1 MKNLIYCTFLVLFF
15 ASVSI
20 AQNRSLPSV
29 EVKTL
34 EGDALNIQEIENKGN
49 VRPIEISKLLHV
61 KSATVTSMLKKLHD
75 NKLVIYEKYRGA
87 ILSNDGK
94 ELAKLIVSKHKILV
108 EFLELVTTNKL
119 EAHTNAEKIEHYLEY
134 STINRINL
142 ITKLI
147 KEDKDIYKKVQK
159 IIGR

>member
-1 MKNLIYCTFLVLFF
+1 MNSKLNYLDKAHRKYKRKYTPTMEDYIEIIYEL
-15 ASVSI
+15 
-20 AQNRSLPSV
+20 
-29 EVKTL
+29 
-34 EGDALNIQEIENKGN
+34 IENKGY

-87 ILSNDGK
+87 ILSKDGN
-94 ELAKLIVSKHKILV
+94 ELAKLIVTKHKILV

-134 STINRINL
+134 SAVNKINL

-147 KEDKDIYKKVQK
+147 KEDKDIYKKFQK

>member
-1 MKNLIYCTFLVLFF
+1 LNSKLNYLDKAHRKYKRKYTPTMEDYIEIIYEL
-15 ASVSI
+15 
-20 AQNRSLPSV
+20 
-29 EVKTL
+29 
-34 EGDALNIQEIENKGN
+34 IENKGY

-87 ILSNDGK
+87 ILSKDGK
-94 ELAKLIVSKHKILV
+94 ELAELIVTKHKILV

-134 STINRINL
+134 STVNKISL

-147 KEDKDIYKKVQK
+147 KEDKDIYKKFQK

>member
-1 MKNLIYCTFLVLFF
+1 MDSKLTYLDKAHRKYKRKYTPTMEDYIEIIYEL
-15 ASVSI
+15 
-20 AQNRSLPSV
+20 
-29 EVKTL
+29 
-34 EGDALNIQEIENKGN
+34 IENKGY

-94 ELAKLIVSKHKILV
+94 ELAKLIVTKHRLLV

-119 EAHTNAEKIEHYLEY
+119 EAHKNAEKIEHYLEY
-134 STINRINL
+134 STINRISL

-147 KEDKDIYKKVQK
+147 KEDKNIYKKFQK

>member
-1 MKNLIYCTFLVLFF
+1 MNSKLNYLDKAHRKYKRKYTPTMEDYIEIIYELI
-15 ASVSI
+15 
-20 AQNRSLPSV
+20 
-29 EVKTL
+29 
-34 EGDALNIQEIENKGN
+34 DNKGY
-49 VRPIEISKLLHV
+49 VRAIDMSKLLHV

>member
-1 MKNLIYCTFLVLFF
+1 MNSKLNYLDKAHRKYKRKYTPTMEDYIEIIYEL
-15 ASVSI
+15 
-20 AQNRSLPSV
+20 
-29 EVKTL
+29 
-34 EGDALNIQEIENKGN
+34 IENKGY

>member
-1 MKNLIYCTFLVLFF
+1 MDSKLTYLDKAHRKYKRKYTPTMEDYIEIIYEL
-15 ASVSI
+15 
-20 AQNRSLPSV
+20 
-29 EVKTL
+29 
-34 EGDALNIQEIENKGN
+34 IENKGY

-87 ILSNDGK
+87 VLSNDGK
-94 ELAKLIVSKHKILV
+94 ELAKLIVTKHRLLV

-119 EAHTNAEKIEHYLEY
+119 EAHKNAEKIEHYLEY
-134 STINRINL
+134 STINRISL

-147 KEDKDIYKKVQK
+147 KEDKNIYKKFQK

>member
-1 MKNLIYCTFLVLFF
+1 MNSKLNYLDKAHRKYKRKYTPTMEDYIEIIYEL
-15 ASVSI
+15 
-20 AQNRSLPSV
+20 
-29 EVKTL
+29 
-34 EGDALNIQEIENKGN
+34 IENKGY

-87 ILSNDGK
+87 ILSKDGK
-94 ELAKLIVSKHKILV
+94 ELAELIVTKHKILV

-134 STINRINL
+134 STVNKINL

-147 KEDKDIYKKVQK
+147 KEDKDIYKKFQK

>member
-1 MKNLIYCTFLVLFF
+1 MDNKLTYLDKAHRKYKRKYTPTMEDYIEIIYEL
-15 ASVSI
+15 
-20 AQNRSLPSV
+20 
-29 EVKTL
+29 
-34 EGDALNIQEIENKGN
+34 IENKGY

-94 ELAKLIVSKHKILV
+94 ELAKLIVTKHKILV

-119 EAHTNAEKIEHYLEY
+119 EAHKSAEKIEHYLEY

-147 KEDKDIYKKVQK
+147 KEDKNIYKKFQK

>member
-1 MKNLIYCTFLVLFF
+1 MNSKLTYLDKAHRKYKRKYTPTMEDYIEIIYEL
-15 ASVSI
+15 
-20 AQNRSLPSV
+20 
-29 EVKTL
+29 
-34 EGDALNIQEIENKGN
+34 IENKGY

-134 STINRINL
+134 STVNRINL

-147 KEDKDIYKKVQK
+147 KEDKDIYKKFQK

>member
-1 MKNLIYCTFLVLFF
+1 MDSKLTYLDKAHRKYKRKYTPTMEDYIEIIYEL
-15 ASVSI
+15 
-20 AQNRSLPSV
+20 
-29 EVKTL
+29 
-34 EGDALNIQEIENKGN
+34 IENKGY

-94 ELAKLIVSKHKILV
+94 ELAKLIVTKHRILV

-119 EAHTNAEKIEHYLEY
+119 EAHKSAEKIEHYLEY

-147 KEDKDIYKKVQK
+147 KEDKNIYKKFQK

>member
-1 MKNLIYCTFLVLFF
+1 MNSKLNYLDKAHRKYKRKYTPTMEDYIEIIYEL
-15 ASVSI
+15 
-20 AQNRSLPSV
+20 
-29 EVKTL
+29 
-34 EGDALNIQEIENKGN
+34 IENKGY

-87 ILSNDGK
+87 ILSKDGK
-94 ELAKLIVSKHKILV
+94 ELAELIVTKHKILV

-134 STINRINL
+134 STVNKISL

-147 KEDKDIYKKVQK
+147 KEDKDIYKKFQK

>member
-1 MKNLIYCTFLVLFF
+1 LDNKLTYLDKAHRKYKRKYTPTMEDYIEIIYEL
-15 ASVSI
+15 
-20 AQNRSLPSV
+20 
-29 EVKTL
+29 
-34 EGDALNIQEIENKGN
+34 IENKGY

-94 ELAKLIVSKHKILV
+94 ELAKLIVTKHRILV

-119 EAHTNAEKIEHYLEY
+119 EAHKSAEKIEHYLEY

-147 KEDKDIYKKVQK
+147 KEDKNIYKKFQK

>member
-1 MKNLIYCTFLVLFF
+1 MNSKLNYLDKAHRKYKRKYTPTMEDYIEIIYEL
-15 ASVSI
+15 
-20 AQNRSLPSV
+20 
-29 EVKTL
+29 
-34 EGDALNIQEIENKGN
+34 IENKGY

-87 ILSNDGK
+87 ILSKDGN
-94 ELAKLIVSKHKILV
+94 ELAKLIVTKHKILV

-134 STINRINL
+134 STVNKINL

-147 KEDKDIYKKVQK
+147 KEDKDIYKKFQK

>member
-1 MKNLIYCTFLVLFF
+1 MDSKLTYLDKAHRKYKRKYTPTMEDYIEIIYEL
-15 ASVSI
+15 
-20 AQNRSLPSV
+20 
-29 EVKTL
+29 
-34 EGDALNIQEIENKGN
+34 IENKGY

-94 ELAKLIVSKHKILV
+94 ELAKLIVTKHRLLV

-119 EAHTNAEKIEHYLEY
+119 EAHKSAEKIEHYLEY

-147 KEDKDIYKKVQK
+147 KEDKNIYKKFQK

>member
-1 MKNLIYCTFLVLFF
+1 MVKSFKLNYLDKAHRKYKRKYTPTMEDYIEIIYEL
-15 ASVSI
+15 
-20 AQNRSLPSV
+20 
-29 EVKTL
+29 
-34 EGDALNIQEIENKGN
+34 IENKGY

-134 STINRINL
+134 SAVNKINL

-147 KEDKDIYKKVQK
+147 KEDKDIYKKFQK

>member
-1 MKNLIYCTFLVLFF
+1 MKNI
-15 ASVSI
+15 
-20 AQNRSLPSV
+20 
-29 EVKTL
+29 
-34 EGDALNIQEIENKGN
+34 
-49 VRPIEISKLLHV
+49 
-61 KSATVTSMLKKLHD
+61 
-75 NKLVIYEKYRGA
+75 GA
-87 ILSNDGK
+87 ILSKDGN
-94 ELAKLIVSKHKILV
+94 ELAKLIVTKHKILV

>member
-1 MKNLIYCTFLVLFF
+1 LNSKLTYLDKAHRKYKRKYTPTMEDYIEIIYEL
-15 ASVSI
+15 
-20 AQNRSLPSV
+20 
-29 EVKTL
+29 
-34 EGDALNIQEIENKGN
+34 IENKGY

-134 STINRINL
+134 STVNRINL

-147 KEDKDIYKKVQK
+147 KEDKDIYKKFQK

>member
-1 MKNLIYCTFLVLFF
+1 MDNKLTYLDKAHRKYKRKYTPTMEDYIEIIYEL
-15 ASVSI
+15 
-20 AQNRSLPSV
+20 
-29 EVKTL
+29 
-34 EGDALNIQEIENKGN
+34 IENKGY

-94 ELAKLIVSKHKILV
+94 ELAKLIVTKHRLLV

-119 EAHTNAEKIEHYLEY
+119 EAHKNAEKIEHYLEY
-134 STINRINL
+134 STINRISL

-147 KEDKDIYKKVQK
+147 KEDKNIYKKFQK

>member
-1 MKNLIYCTFLVLFF
+1 MDSKLTYLDKAHRKYKRKYTPTMEDYIEIIYEL
-15 ASVSI
+15 
-20 AQNRSLPSV
+20 
-29 EVKTL
+29 
-34 EGDALNIQEIENKGN
+34 IENKGY
-49 VRPIEISKLLHV
+49 VGPIEISKLLHV

-94 ELAKLIVSKHKILV
+94 ELAKLIVTKHRILV

-119 EAHTNAEKIEHYLEY
+119 EAHKSAEKIEHYLEY

-147 KEDKDIYKKVQK
+147 KEDKNIYKKFQK

>member
-1 MKNLIYCTFLVLFF
+1 LDSKLTYLDKAHRKYKRKYTPTMEDYIEIIYEL
-15 ASVSI
+15 
-20 AQNRSLPSV
+20 
-29 EVKTL
+29 
-34 EGDALNIQEIENKGN
+34 IENKGY

-94 ELAKLIVSKHKILV
+94 ELAKLIVTKHRLLV

-119 EAHTNAEKIEHYLEY
+119 EAHKNAEKIEHYLEY
-134 STINRINL
+134 STINRISL

-147 KEDKDIYKKVQK
+147 KEDKNIYKKFQK

>member
-1 MKNLIYCTFLVLFF
+1 MDNKLTYLDKAHRKYKRKYTPTMEDYIEIIYEL
-15 ASVSI
+15 
-20 AQNRSLPSV
+20 
-29 EVKTL
+29 
-34 EGDALNIQEIENKGN
+34 IENKGY

-94 ELAKLIVSKHKILV
+94 ELAKLIVTKHRILV

-119 EAHTNAEKIEHYLEY
+119 EAHKSAEKIEHYLEY

-147 KEDKDIYKKVQK
+147 KEDKNIYKKFQK

>member
-1 MKNLIYCTFLVLFF
+1 LDSKLTYLDKAHRKYKRKYTPTMEDYIEIIYEL
-15 ASVSI
+15 
-20 AQNRSLPSV
+20 
-29 EVKTL
+29 
-34 EGDALNIQEIENKGN
+34 IENKGY

-94 ELAKLIVSKHKILV
+94 ELAKLIVTKHRILV

-119 EAHTNAEKIEHYLEY
+119 EAHKSAEKIEHYLEY

-147 KEDKDIYKKVQK
+147 KEDKNIYKKFQK

>member
-1 MKNLIYCTFLVLFF
+1 MDSKLTYLDKAHRKYKRKYTPTMEDYIEIIYEL
-15 ASVSI
+15 
-20 AQNRSLPSV
+20 
-29 EVKTL
+29 
-34 EGDALNIQEIENKGN
+34 IENKGY

-87 ILSNDGK
+87 ILSKDGK
-94 ELAKLIVSKHKILV
+94 ELAELIVTKHKILV

-134 STINRINL
+134 STVNKISL

-147 KEDKDIYKKVQK
+147 KEDKDIYKKFQK